1 MSVLTLNETQ
11 QEAVQHREGQAVVF
25 AGAGSGKTRIIT
37 ARIAALI
44 DQGVAPWH
52 ILAVTFTNRAANEM
66 RERVEQ
72 LSPQARKSIIATFH
86 SACARWLRE
95 FAGEL
100 DLPQNFL
107 IYDQRDSSTALKTV
121 LNSLNVP
128 LDDDTSVSS
137 YQWTIGQAKINC
149 VFADEDDKVAHH
161 YPMLIASGGL
171 NIYRCYQ
178 DYLRA
183 CHAVDFGDLIL
194 NIVLLL
200 RRNEMVR
207 DTLQNRCR
215 YILVDEYQDIN
226 QCQFELIQLLA
237 TKHRNLFVVG
247 DDDQSIYSWR
257 GASPHKILQF
267 QEVYPQAK
275 KIILNRNYR
284 SSATIINAAGALI
297 AKNSE
302 RVAKEIWTANDAGSL
317 IEFKSEAD
325 AEMEAHAIVDSIAHE
340 QDKFPL
346 QQVAIFYRTNSQ
358 SRLLEDILRRQHVN
372 YQIYGSLRFY
382 DRIEIKDVIAWLR
395 LVINENDDAS
405 LRRVINAPRSGIGQ
419 RSVEVIEQQ
428 AVAAKRS
435 LLQQMRVLVQENF
448 PKLSGKLKPFMTT
461 FTRLQEG
468 LRAGELAATLQ
479 IFLQE
484 VAYLEHLDK
493 KFRDQAT
500 EKKENVMELDTA
512 LRDFAGKYP
521 DATLDD
527 WLQSVVLVGDELH
540 QNGES
545 VSLMTLHAAKGLEFD
560 RVYISGVEEGLLPH
574 RNSVSSR
581 AELEEERRLLYVGMT
596 RARQKLTLTCA
607 ARRRVFQSWTNSVP
621 SRFMSDIPSNCL
633 HSEQKPREPIH
644 RAAARGGQVQRL
656 RVGMQIVHP
665 TYGMGRVTGIEKA
678 FDTID
683 VLVNFNEFGLVKVKS
698 HHLRI

>member
-11 QEAVQHREGQAVVF
+11 QEAVQHRDGQAVVF

-66 RERVEQ
+66 RERVEH
-72 LSPQARKSIIATFH
+72 LSPQARKSLIATFH

-100 DLPQNFL
+100 GLPNNFL
-107 IYDQRDSSTALKTV
+107 IYDQKDSNTALKTV
-121 LNSLNVP
+121 LNSLNIP
-128 LDDDTSVSS
+128 LDDDNSVAS
-137 YQWTIGQAKINC
+137 YQWTIAQAKINGI
-149 VFADEDDKVAHH
+149 FADEHDKVAHH
-161 YPMLIASGGL
+161 YPKLIASGGL
-171 NIYRCYQ
+171 NIYRAYQ
-178 DYLRA
+178 DYLRS
-183 CHAVDFGDLIL
+183 CNAVDFGDLIL
-194 NIVLLL
+194 DVVFLLQ
-200 RRNEMVR
+200 RNDMVR
-207 DTLQNRCR
+207 ESLQNRCR

-237 TKHRNLFVVG
+237 AKHRNLFVVG

-267 QEVYPQAK
+267 QDVYPQAK

-297 AKNSE
+297 ARNSE
-302 RVAKEIWTANDAGSL
+302 RVEKEIWTANDAGSL

-325 AEMEAHAIVDSIAHE
+325 AEMEAHAIVDSIISE
-340 QDKFPL
+340 QDKFSL
-346 QQVAIFYRTNSQ
+346 REVAIFYRTNSQ
-358 SRLLEDILRRQHVN
+358 SRLLEDTLRRQSVS

-382 DRIEIKDVIAWLR
+382 DRVEIKDIIAWLR
-395 LVINENDDAS
+395 LVVNESDDAS
-405 LRRVINAPRSGIGQ
+405 FRRIINAPRSGIGQ
-419 RSVEVIEQQ
+419 RSVEIIEQH
-428 AVAAKRS
+428 AVSAGRS
-435 LLQQMRVLVQENF
+435 LLQQTRCMVQENF
-448 PKLSGKLKPFMTT
+448 PKLAGKLRQFVTT
-461 FTRLQEG
+461 FDTLQQT
-468 LRAGELAATLQ
+468 LRSSELASTLH
-479 IFLQE
+479 IFLQT

-493 KFRDQAT
+493 KYRDQAT

-512 LRDFAGKYP
+512 LRDFASRYP
-521 DATLDD
+521 EATLDD

-540 QNGES
+540 QSGES

-560 RVYISGVEEGLLPH
+560 RVYISGVEEGLIPH

-596 RARQKLTLTCA
+596 RAKQKLTLTCA
-607 ARRRVFQSWTNSVP
+607 ARRRVFQSWTDSTP
-621 SRFMSDIPSNCL
+621 SRFMGDIPSECL
-633 HSEQKPREPIH
+633 QSEHTPAYPP
-644 RAAARGGQVQRL
+644 RAAAQREQVQRL
-656 RVGMQIVHP
+656 SVGMQIVHP
-665 TYGMGRVTGIEKA
+665 TYGMGHVTSIEKS

-683 VLVNFNEFGLVKVKS
+683 VLVNFNEFGMIRVKS

>member
-66 RERVEQ
+66 RERVEH
-72 LSPQARKSIIATFH
+72 LSPQARKSLVATFH

-95 FAGEL
+95 FASEL
-100 DLPQNFL
+100 GLPSNFL
-107 IYDQRDSSTALKTV
+107 IYDQRDSNTALKTV
-121 LNSLNVP
+121 LNSLNIP
-128 LDDDTSVSS
+128 LDDDNSVAS
-137 YQWTIGQAKINC
+137 YQWTIAQAKINC
-149 VFADEDDKVAHH
+149 VFADENDKVAHH

-171 NIYRCYQ
+171 NIYRAYQ
-178 DYLRA
+178 DYLRS
-183 CHAVDFGDLIL
+183 CNAVDFGDLIL
-194 NIVLLL
+194 SAVFLL
-200 RRNEMVR
+200 RRNDMVR
-207 DTLQNRCR
+207 ESLQNRCR

-237 TKHRNLFVVG
+237 AKHRNLFVVG

-297 AKNSE
+297 ARNSA

-325 AEMEAHAIVDSIAHE
+325 AELEAHAIVDSIVNE

-346 QQVAIFYRTNSQ
+346 QEVAIFYRTNSQ
-358 SRLLEDILRRQHVN
+358 SRLLEDTLRKQSVS

-382 DRIEIKDVIAWLR
+382 DRVEIKDIIAWFR
-395 LVINENDDAS
+395 LVVNESDDAS
-405 LRRVINAPRSGIGQ
+405 FRRVINAPRSGIGQ
-419 RSVEVIEQQ
+419 RSVEIIEQH
-428 AVAAKRS
+428 AVSAKRS
-435 LLQQMRVLVQENF
+435 LLQQTRCLVQENF
-448 PKLSGKLKPFMTT
+448 PKIAGKLKHFVTT
-461 FTRLQEG
+461 FDTLQNS
-468 LRAGELAATLQ
+468 LRTSELAVTLH
-479 IFLQE
+479 IFLQT

-493 KFRDQAT
+493 KYRDQAA

-512 LRDFAGKYP
+512 LRDFARRYP
-521 DATLDD
+521 ETTLND
-527 WLQSVVLVGDELH
+527 WLQSVVLVGDEMH
-540 QNGES
+540 QNDAS
-545 VSLMTLHAAKGLEFD
+545 VSLMTLHAAKGLEFE
-560 RVYISGVEEGLLPH
+560 RVYISGVEEGLIPH

-596 RARQKLTLTCA
+596 RARQKLTLICA
-607 ARRRVFQSWTNSVP
+607 ARRRVFQSWTDSTP
-621 SRFMSDIPSNCL
+621 SRFMADIPSNCL
-633 HSEQKPREPIH
+633 QSEHTPSPTQ
-644 RAAARGGQVQRL
+644 RAAASSAQPQRL
-656 RVGMQIVHP
+656 SVGMQIVHP
-665 TYGMGRVTGIEKA
+665 TYGMGHITSIEKS

-683 VLVNFNEFGLVKVKS
+683 VLVNFNEFGMIRVKS

>member
-11 QEAVQHREGQAVVF
+11 QEAVQHRDGQAVVF

-66 RERVEQ
+66 RERVEH
-72 LSPQARKSIIATFH
+72 LSPQARKSLIATFH

-95 FAGEL
+95 FASEL
-100 DLPQNFL
+100 ELPSNFL
-107 IYDQRDSSTALKTV
+107 IYDQKDSNTALKTV
-121 LNSLNVP
+121 LNSFNIP
-128 LDDDTSVSS
+128 LDEDNSIAS
-137 YQWTIGQAKINC
+137 YQWMISQAKINC
-149 VFADEDDKVAHH
+149 IFADNDDQVAHH
-161 YPMLIASGGL
+161 YPKLIANGGL
-171 NIYRCYQ
+171 NIYRAYQ
-178 DYLRA
+178 DYLRS

-194 NIVLLL
+194 NVVLLL

-207 DTLQNRCR
+207 ESLQNRCR

-237 TKHRNLFVVG
+237 AKHRNLFVVG

-297 AKNSE
+297 ARNSQ
-302 RVAKEIWTANDAGSL
+302 RVAKEIWTANEAGSL
-317 IEFKSEAD
+317 IEFKNEAD
-325 AEMEAHAIVDSIAHE
+325 AEMEAHAIVDSIIREH
-340 QDKFPL
+340 DKFPL
-346 QQVAIFYRTNSQ
+346 REVAIFYRTNSQ
-358 SRLLEDILRRQHVN
+358 SRLLEDTLRRQQVN

-382 DRIEIKDVIAWLR
+382 DRVEIKDIISWLR
-395 LVINENDDAS
+395 LVVNESDDAS
-405 LRRVINAPRSGIGQ
+405 FRRVINAPRSGIGQ

-428 AVAAKRS
+428 ARQAKRS
-435 LLQQMRVLVQENF
+435 LLQQTRSLVRENF
-448 PKLSGKLKPFMTT
+448 PKLAGKLKHFVTT
-461 FTRLQEG
+461 FNTLQQQ
-468 LRAGELAATLQ
+468 LRAGELATTVQ
-479 IFLQE
+479 IFLHE
-484 VAYLEHLDK
+484 VAYLEYLDK
-493 KFRDQAT
+493 KYRDQAS

-512 LRDFAGKYP
+512 LRDFASRYP
-521 DATLDD
+521 EASLDD
-527 WLQSVVLVGDELH
+527 WLQSVVLVGDEMH
-540 QNGES
+540 QSGES

-560 RVYISGVEEGLLPH
+560 RVYVAGVEEGLIPH

-596 RARQKLTLTCA
+596 RAKQKLTLTCA
-607 ARRRVFQSWTNSVP
+607 TRRRAFQGWTNNPP
-621 SRFMSDIPSNCL
+621 SRFMGDIPSNCL
-633 HSEQKPREPIH
+633 QSEHAAPAPRDDG
-644 RAAARGGQVQRL
+644 RQVQRL
-656 RVGMQIVHP
+656 SVGMQIIHP
-665 TYGMGRVTGIEKA
+665 TYGMGRVTSIEKS

-683 VLVNFNEFGLVKVKS
+683 VLVNFNEFGMIRVKS